1 MRRLLVIAAIVGA
14 VLLSTA
20 GTSQAATTWPAKC
33 SSFKCVN
40 AHLNAL
46 HSAQQTINKK
56 LKSLAWVN
64 VCLDTP
70 IPITQYPGYLY
81 DDGAG
86 GSFDTTA
93 LDGTAS
99 GDSVDYWLW
108 ATTPGNCGSPLTV
121 LRPGQPL
128 VFGGR
133 TFTAPSRL
141 SSRH

>member
-1 MRRLLVIAAIVGA
+1 MRRLAVAA
-14 VLLSTA
+14 VLAALAVFGAHAARAQASTK
-20 GTSQAATTWPAKC
+20 WPARC
-33 SSFKCVN
+33 TNFKCVN

-56 LKSLAWVN
+56 LNSLAWVN

-70 IPITQYPGYLY
+70 IPITQYNGYLF

-99 GDSVDYWLW
+99 GDPVDYGLW
-108 ATTPGNCGSPLTV
+108 ATTPGNCGSPLTAA
-121 LRPGQPL
+121 QPTHPV

-133 TFTAPSRL
+133 TFLQGGL
-141 SSRH
+141 SSHH